1 MTRVRKW
8 LGYGIDFRL
17 TLGELLV
24 IVLLVV
30 LVSAIWPGIPGWAFF
45 LIGGAVGASGEAV
58 RWLHGRRSAS
68 A

>member
-1 MTRVRKW
+1 VTRVRKW

-30 LVSAIWPGIPGWAFF
+30 LVNAFWPGVPTWIFF
-45 LIGGAVGASGEAV
+45 AAGFAVGAAQI
-58 RWLHGRRSAS
+58 WLHRRRA
-68 A
+68 ADA